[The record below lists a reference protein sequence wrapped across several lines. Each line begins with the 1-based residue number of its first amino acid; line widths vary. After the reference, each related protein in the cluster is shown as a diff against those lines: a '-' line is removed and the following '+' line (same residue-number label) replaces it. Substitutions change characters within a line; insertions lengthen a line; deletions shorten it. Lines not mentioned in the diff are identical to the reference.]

1 MSFHVR
7 VQSSSKQVQDSS
19 WTRSS
24 VEDSGLT
31 IMSVCCCY
39 TDPPQDGISQMVFIQ
54 NCKAK
59 KRWCTSG
66 HEGLPHTEECKG
78 LPSICDSISENQR
91 VSAFENIFHQILHRA
106 CEQLP
111 LCCLRA
117 IHLSKEGKRHSC
129 TDGKLIVSYLN
140 MRNSPT
146 FWPETEQKRQGMDHL

>member
-54 NCKAK
+54 NCKATFLDIK
-59 KRWCTSG
+59 SDALQDMRDCHIPRNVKVF
-66 HEGLPHTEECKG
+66 P
-78 LPSICDSISENQR
+78 
-91 VSAFENIFHQILHRA
+91 AFVT
-106 CEQLP
+106 P
-111 LCCLRA
+111 
-117 IHLSKEGKRHSC
+117 
-129 TDGKLIVSYLN
+129 
-140 MRNSPT
+140 
-146 FWPETEQKRQGMDHL
+146 

>member
-1 MSFHVR
+1 MLEYRVHQNRFKQQLDEIQCWRQWTHNHECLLLLHWSTTRWHQSDGFHTKL
-7 VQSSSKQVQDSS
+7 QSNFP
-19 WTRSS
+19 WH
-24 VEDSGLT
+24 
-31 IMSVCCCY
+31 
-39 TDPPQDGISQMVFIQ
+39 
-54 NCKAK
+54 K
-59 KRWCTSG
+59 KWCTSG

-117 IHLSKEGKRHSC
+117 IHLSKEGKRHIC